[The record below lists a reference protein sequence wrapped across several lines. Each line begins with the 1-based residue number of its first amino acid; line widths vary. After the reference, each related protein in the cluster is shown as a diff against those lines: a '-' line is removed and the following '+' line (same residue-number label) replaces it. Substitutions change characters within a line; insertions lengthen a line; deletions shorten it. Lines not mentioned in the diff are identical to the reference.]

1 MAVGPF
7 LSAPTMRSLFL
18 LATIIRAIVTSIAA
32 SSDYARP
39 GPCAHPCGCT
49 SPPASTL
56 AKPSRPWGH
65 NSWFLSHN
73 VKWCSKHIGPRHPSL
88 RSCMIRFQRRFNI
101 LSCYTWPSVITC
113 NVDCAYPWI
122 LKIIIMLLLRLPL
135 LCACISL
142 LLAWADRLKRYL
154 HCSCWLWLIIKF
166 RSGLL
171 SRD

>member
-18 LATIIRAIVTSIAA
+18 LATIIRAIATSIAA

-39 GPCAHPCGCT
+39 EPCTTSRAVIL
-49 SPPASTL
+49 SPPAPTL
-56 AKPSRPWGH
+56 AKPSRPWSH
-65 NSWFLSHN
+65 NIWFLSHN

-122 LKIIIMLLLRLPL
+122 LKNNKNVDVTTAILICAYKPAPSPSRAIQAVFTLFLLTLVNN
-135 LCACISL
+135 
-142 LLAWADRLKRYL
+142 
-154 HCSCWLWLIIKF
+154 
-166 RSGLL
+166 
-171 SRD
+171 

>member
-18 LATIIRAIVTSIAA
+18 LATIIRAIATSIAA

-39 GPCAHPCGCT
+39 EPCTTSRAVIL

-56 AKPSRPWGH
+56 AKPSRPWSH
-65 NSWFLSHN
+65 NIWFLSHN

-88 RSCMIRFQRRFNI
+88 RSCKIRFQRRFNI

-113 NVDCAYPWI
+113 NVDCAYSCI
-122 LKIIIMLLLRLPL
+122 LKIIIMLMSQLPL
-135 LCACISL
+135 LCAY
-142 LLAWADRLKRYL
+142 A
-154 HCSCWLWLIIKF
+154 CSEPDQSEY
-166 RSGLL
+166 SGIYTV
-171 SRD
+171 SIDMVDN